1 MATTSAPRTLT
12 NRFSVRVAAE
22 KKEKQKQ
29 KQKQTLIATV
39 SDRIDECTQDC
50 EKRAP
55 GVCGCGVVDRDLG
68 FDNDGFPD
76 WSRQILMATG
86 SPMGTTSAP
95 KTLTL
100 TNRFPVRVAAEKKQK
115 QKHTLIATVFP
126 IVSTNAPKTAKRRR
140 PVRGCGVRSSRQG
153 LGFR

>member
-1 MATTSAPRTLT
+1 MATTSAPGTLT
-12 NRFSVRVAAE
+12 NQFPVRVAAA
-22 KKEKQKQ
+22 KKQKQ
-29 KQKQTLIATV
+29 KHTLIATV
-39 SDRIDECTQDC
+39 FPIVSTN
-50 EKRAP
+50 AP
-55 GVCGCGVVDRDLG
+55 KTAKEGTRCVCGCGVVDRDLG

-86 SPMGTTSAP
+86 SPMATTSAP

-115 QKHTLIATVFP
+115 QKQKQTLIATVFP